1 MSRVDEAAPDAS
13 HSPQDSP
20 AAPASPV
27 NTSRLKLTAIVSG
40 LLGLLMFCLIPLL
53 PVQQVQSSYSWPQ
66 GGDLQSVTSPLVS
79 YQAQDLDI
87 TIPVSEVR
95 DLNNDQTTVL
105 STVPEDSEDQ
115 TLRGLFV
122 RSTANGLDVINRNSV
137 LLSIDNATLADLPS
151 DAVLRISSSADGTRA
166 WVPDATD
173 AAGIADISG
182 AALETSDG
190 AVLTG
195 LAPDDMRPMLTGIYT
210 EMTDSPENT
219 QAAVD
224 AGLKVDVT
232 IDSRFTS
239 SPSAMK
245 IAAAVLGLIFA
256 VISLVALHRI
266 DRLDGRTRTHHR
278 FLPANWWRPR
288 WLDGVVGGILLIW
301 YFIGANTSDDGYL
314 LTMARASHESGYM
327 ANYYRWFGVPESPFG
342 APYYDL
348 LAVMSRITDA
358 STFMRLPGLL
368 AGFLV
373 WMLLSREVLPRL
385 GAPLNNRRVAHWTAA
400 AVFLVFW
407 MTFNN
412 GTRPEPVIAL
422 GALLTW
428 VCMERAIATSRL
440 LPAAFGVIVAAL
452 SLAAGP
458 TGLMAVAALL
468 AALSGLIRI
477 VIRRLPALGA
487 GKGASKGKIFGAVLA
502 QIAPFLAAGTA
513 VLICVFGDQTLSTVI
528 ESIRVRGAV
537 GPALSW
543 YDEPN
548 RYTELLKQ
556 TVDGSFPRRFS
567 VLMMLLCLGVVV
579 ASMLRNRRVPGTA
592 NGPAVRL
599 TLVVVGTMFFMT
611 FTPTKWTHHFGVYA
625 GIAAGLAALAAV
637 AASTMAMRSARNRI
651 LFIGACLL
659 LFAFS
664 LSGTNGWWYMSS
676 FGVPWFDKPVQIAGI
691 EISTVMM
698 VGSVI
703 IMLVGVVIGFL
714 ADIREAKATTAAE
727 VAEADDRE
735 RDRAR
740 QLSGVAAAPIAVLTA
755 LVVVFNLGSLGKGF
769 ISQWPAYSVGKGNLM
784 SLTGDKCNAASDVRV
799 ESDTNDS
806 FLTPADGTDFKD
818 SLVGDSTRGFT
829 SNNIPDRIQDSGDDD
844 GTGTPA
850 TSATAGNTFGSS
862 DEDAAT
868 DGTAGGLQTEAGI
881 NGSYATLPFGI
892 DPARVPVV
900 GSYTDGLQ
908 EVANTTSSWFSLPE
922 RREDAPLLV
931 VSAAGEVAHDDLNGV
946 FQYGQEL
953 TIEYGKSTGG
963 SGDSEDGAFEPM
975 GSIVP
980 LDIETA
986 PQWRNLRVPMEWLP
1000 EDADVVRIVAKD
1012 KNVTADQ
1019 WLAITPPRVPTLVS
1033 MNDVVG
1039 PDEPTLIDWATPLQF
1054 PCQRPYDHWAGV
1066 AEVPTFRI
1074 APDHSAEKGHSP
1086 VQDYY
1091 GGGAGGLVQMTT
1103 TSEEMPTYLQD
1114 DWQRD
1119 WGILM
1124 RLTPFESSTGELPKE
1139 AELTT
1144 EEHTRSGLWSD
1155 GPMKF
1160 TMS

>member
-1 MSRVDEAAPDAS
+1 M
-13 HSPQDSP
+13 
-20 AAPASPV
+20 
-27 NTSRLKLTAIVSG
+27 NLTRLKLTAIVSG

-66 GGDLQSVTSPLVS
+66 GGDLRSVTSPLIS

-87 TIPVSEVR
+87 TLPISEIR
-95 DLNNDQTTVL
+95 NLNEDQTTVL

-122 RSTANGLDVINRNSV
+122 RSTANSLDVINRNAV
-137 LLSIDNATLADLPS
+137 LLTLDADTLESLPD
-151 DAVLRISSSADGTRA
+151 DALLRISSTADLTRA
-166 WVPDATD
+166 WVPASSAD
-173 AAGIADISG
+173 AADVQSE
-182 AALETSDG
+182 ALEDADEVPLDG
-190 AVLTG
+190 F
-195 LAPDDMRPMLTGIYT
+195 APDDMRPMLTGIYT
-210 EMTDSPENT
+210 ELTDTPENT

-224 AGLKVDVT
+224 AGLKVNVT

-239 SPSAMK
+239 SPSTLK
-245 IAAAVLGLIFA
+245 VLVAVLGLVFT
-256 VISLVALHRI
+256 VISLWALHRM
-266 DRLDGRTRTHHR
+266 DCLDGRARGHRR

-288 WLDGVVGGILLIW
+288 WLDGVVGAVLLIW

-348 LAVMSRITDA
+348 LAVMTQVSSA
-358 STFMRLPGLL
+358 SIWIRLPGLL
-368 AGFLV
+368 AGFAV

-385 GAPLNNRRVAHWTAA
+385 GAPLNQRQVAHWTAA

-422 GALLTW
+422 GALATW

-440 LPAAFGVIVAAL
+440 LPAAIGVIVASL

-477 VIRRLPALGA
+477 VIRRLPLLGA
-487 GKGASKGKIFGAVLA
+487 PKGSSKKVVVGAVLA

-528 ESIRVRGAV
+528 ESIRVRSAV

-543 YDEPN
+543 YDEPV

-567 VLMMLLCLGVVV
+567 VLMMLLCLGVVA

-592 NGPAVRL
+592 NGPAMRL

-637 AASTMAMRSARNRI
+637 AASSMAMRSARNRI
-651 LFIGACLL
+651 VFIGGCLL

-664 LSGTNGWWYMSS
+664 LSGTNGWWYISS
-676 FGVPWFDKPVQIAGI
+676 FGVPWFDKSIQIAGF

-698 VGSVI
+698 IGSVI
-703 IMLVGVVIGFL
+703 VMLIGVVIGFL
-714 ADIREAKATTAAE
+714 SDIREAQATTAEEMAE
-727 VAEADDRE
+727 VTDME
-735 RDRAR
+735 RTQAR
-740 QLSGVAAAPIAVLTA
+740 RLNGVAAAPIAVLTA
-755 LVVVFNLGSLGKGF
+755 LVVVFNMGSLAKGF

-784 SLTGDKCNAASDVRV
+784 ALTGDTCNLASDVRV
-799 ESDTNDS
+799 ESDTNTS
-806 FLTPADGTDFKD
+806 FLTPADGTELKD
-818 SLVGDSTRGFT
+818 SLVSERSRGFAE
-829 SNNIPDRIQDSGDDD
+829 NNIPDRIQDSDDDD

-850 TSATAGNTFGSS
+850 TSATAGNTFGSADS
-862 DEDAAT
+862 DST
-868 DGTAGGLQTEAGI
+868 STGTGGGLQTTAGV
-881 NGSYATLPFGI
+881 NGSFATLPFGI
-892 DPARVPVV
+892 DRDTIPVV

-908 EVANTTSSWFSLPE
+908 EAASTTTSWYTLPE
-922 RREDAPLLV
+922 RREDAPLLI
-931 VSAAGEVAHDDLNGV
+931 VSVAGEVAHNDLNGV

-953 TIEYGKSTGG
+953 VIQYGRSTGET
-963 SGDSEDGAFEPM
+963 GDDAFEAM
-975 GSIVP
+975 GSIDP

-1000 EDADVVRIVAKD
+1000 EDADVVRIIAKD
-1012 KNVTADQ
+1012 TNVTSDQ
-1019 WLAITPPRVPTLVS
+1019 WLAITPPRVPTLVG

-1039 PDEPTLIDWATPLQF
+1039 PDVPTLLDWATPLQY
-1054 PCQRPYDHWAGV
+1054 PCQRPFDHWAGV
-1066 AEVPTFRI
+1066 AEVPEYQI
-1074 APDHSAEKGHSP
+1074 SPDHSAKKDHSP

-1103 TSEEMPTYLQD
+1103 TGEEMPTYLQD

-1119 WGILM
+1119 WGVLTK
-1124 RLTPFESSTGELPKE
+1124 LTPFTSSTGDLPKT
-1139 AELTT
+1139 AEIDT

-1160 TMS
+1160 SMS

>member
-13 HSPQDSP
+13 SPPQESP
-20 AAPASPV
+20 ASTASPV
-27 NTSRLKLTAIVSG
+27 NIPRLKLTAIVSG
-40 LLGLLMFCLIPLL
+40 LLGMLMFCLIPLL

-66 GGDLQSVTSPLVS
+66 GGDLRSVTSPLVS

-87 TIPVSEVR
+87 TLPVSEVR
-95 DLNNDQTTVL
+95 DLNDHQTTVL
-105 STVPEDSEDQ
+105 STVPEESEDQ

-137 LLSIDNATLADLPS
+137 LLTMDNETLDSLPAGS
-151 DAVLRISSSADGTRA
+151 VLRISSTADGTRA
-166 WVPDATD
+166 WIPDATTR
-173 AAGIADISG
+173 SG
-182 AALETSDG
+182 ADAVADTAGTARETSDG
-190 AVLTG
+190 AVLDG

-210 EMTDSPENT
+210 ELTDTPENT
-219 QAAVD
+219 RAAVD

-245 IAAAVLGLIFA
+245 IAAAVLGLLFT
-256 VISLVALHRI
+256 VIALVALHRI
-266 DRLDGRTRTHHR
+266 DCLDGRTRTHRR

-288 WLDGVVGGILLIW
+288 WLDGVVGGILVVW

-348 LAVMSRITDA
+348 LAVMTRISDA
-358 STFMRLPGLL
+358 SIFIRLPGLI
-368 AGFLV
+368 AGLLV

-385 GAPLNNRRVAHWTAA
+385 GAPLNGRRVAHWTAA

-440 LPAAFGVIVAAL
+440 LPAAVGVIVASL

-477 VIRRLPALGA
+477 VIRRLPVLGA
-487 GKGASKGKIFGAVLA
+487 GKGATKKRILGAVMA

-528 ESIRVRGAV
+528 EAIRVRGAV

-543 YDEPN
+543 YDEPV

-567 VLMMLLCLGVVV
+567 VLMMMLCLGVVI

-599 TLVVVGTMFFMT
+599 TLVVIGTMFFMT

-664 LSGTNGWWYMSS
+664 LSGTNGWWYISS
-676 FGVPWFDKPVQIAGI
+676 FGVPWFDKPVQLAGI

-698 VGSVI
+698 IGSI
-703 IMLVGVVIGFL
+703 IVMLVGVVIGFL

-727 VAEADDRE
+727 MAEATDKE

-740 QLSGVAAAPIAVLTA
+740 RLSGVASAPIAVLTA
-755 LVVVFNLGSLGKGF
+755 LVVVFNLASLGKGF

-784 SLTGDKCNAASDVRV
+784 ALTGDTCNLASDVRV
-799 ESDTNDS
+799 EADTNGS
-806 FLTPADGTDFKD
+806 FLTPADGSDLRD
-818 SLVGDSTRGFT
+818 SLVSDATRGFAE
-829 SNNIPDRIQDSGDDD
+829 NNIPDRIQDSRDDD

-862 DEDAAT
+862 DNDSPS
-868 DGTAGGLQTEAGI
+868 DGTAGGRQTEAGA
-881 NGSYATLPFGI
+881 NGSFATLPFGI
-892 DPARVPVV
+892 DRSRIPVV
-900 GSYTDGLQ
+900 GSYTVGLQ
-908 EVANTTSSWFSLPE
+908 EVANTTSSWYSLPE

-931 VSAAGEVAHDDLNGV
+931 VSAAGEIAHNDLNGV

-953 TIEYGKSTGG
+953 TVEYGKSTGR
-963 SGDSEDGAFEPM
+963 SGDDAFELM

-986 PQWRNLRVPMEWLP
+986 PQWRNLRVPMAWLP

-1012 KNVTADQ
+1012 KNVTPDQ
-1019 WLAITPPRVPTLVS
+1019 WLAVTPPRVPTLVD

-1039 PDEPTLIDWATPLQF
+1039 PDVPSLIDWATPLQY

-1066 AEVPTFRI
+1066 AEVPEYQI
-1074 APDHSAEKGHSP
+1074 SPDHSAKKDHAP

-1103 TSEEMPTYLQD
+1103 VGEEVPTYLQD

-1119 WGILM
+1119 WGVLTK
-1124 RLTPFESSTGELPKE
+1124 LTPFESSTGVLPKP

-1144 EEHTRSGLWSD
+1144 EEHTRSGLWSE